1 MSGLLNHRFWLQ
13 LDPDYNRDRRT
24 TIVSSYRSQTN
35 SGANGRERTSS
46 RLAFMG
52 EFMNNVGRN
61 GSAFAPTPLLEEP
74 DAHGQAALLL
84 AESTLHTLIEAGVL
98 TNRDAIMTVQSAAEV
113 KVDVAAVTGESRGR
127 MQQSLDLLS
136 RIQASLETDSE
147 IPRI

>member
-1 MSGLLNHRFWLQ
+1 MNIAQDGSG
-13 LDPDYNRDRRT
+13 
-24 TIVSSYRSQTN
+24 I
-35 SGANGRERTSS
+35 
-46 RLAFMG
+46 
-52 EFMNNVGRN
+52 
-61 GSAFAPTPLLEEP
+61 APTPRLAEP

-84 AESTLHTLIEAGVL
+84 AESILHTLMEAGVL

-113 KVDVAAVTGESRGR
+113 KVDVAAVTGESQGR

>member
-1 MSGLLNHRFWLQ
+1 
-13 LDPDYNRDRRT
+13 
-24 TIVSSYRSQTN
+24 
-35 SGANGRERTSS
+35 
-46 RLAFMG
+46 
-52 EFMNNVGRN
+52 MNNVAQN
-61 GSAFAPTPLLEEP
+61 GSEFAPTPLLEEP

-113 KVDVAAVTGESRGR
+113 KVDVAAVTGESQGR